1 MDTVALPSVVVVD
14 DDDAGRE
21 SLCWLIESVGLNIK
35 AFATPTEFL
44 SSPEAETAG
53 CLVLDLRLPEHGGL
67 DVLQML
73 RDHELD
79 IPTIMITAFGDIH
92 SVVRA
97 FRLGAVDFLQ
107 KPFSDQELI
116 DRIQKCIEDDARHRE
131 VEGGRRYIRERIDR
145 LTARERQVLDSVL
158 AGKQNKQ
165 IAYEMDISPKT
176 VEAHRAKVMEKTE
189 ASSLVKL
196 VRMVTI
202 LEPES
207 ALSA

>member
-1 MDTVALPSVVVVD
+1 METVALPSVVVVD

-21 SLCWLIESVGLNIK
+21 SLCWLIESVGLNVK
-35 AFATPTEFL
+35 AFATPREFL
-44 SSPEAETAG
+44 SSREAESAG

-67 DVLQML
+67 DVLEML
-73 RDHELD
+73 REGDLD
-79 IPTIMITAFGDIH
+79 IPTIMISAFGDIH
-92 SVVRA
+92 AVVRA

-116 DRIQKCIEDDARHRE
+116 DRIQKCIEDD
-131 VEGGRRYIRERIDR
+131 VGRRQAEGDRRKIRERLDR
-145 LTARERQVLDSVL
+145 LTNREREVLDFVV

-165 IAYEMDISPKT
+165 IAHEMDISPKT

-196 VRMVTI
+196 VRMLTI
-202 LEPES
+202 VEPAS
-207 ALSA
+207 VINP

>member
-1 MDTVALPSVVVVD
+1 METVALPSVVVVD

-21 SLCWLIESVGLNIK
+21 SLCWLIESVGLNVT

-44 SSPEAETAG
+44 DSPEAESAG
-53 CLVLDLRLPEHGGL
+53 CLVLDLRLPQHGGL
-67 DVLQML
+67 DVLEML
-73 RDHELD
+73 HARDLTL
-79 IPTIMITAFGDIH
+79 PTIMITAYGDIRA
-92 SVVRA
+92 VVRA

-116 DRIQKCIEDDARHRE
+116 DRIQKCVEDDARHRE
-131 VEGGRRYIRERIDR
+131 LEGGRREIRDRLERLTTRER
-145 LTARERQVLDSVL
+145 EVLDRVV

-189 ASSLVKL
+189 ASSVVKL
-196 VRMVTI
+196 VRMITI
-202 LEPES
+202 VEPGS
-207 ALSA
+207 VLNA